1 MPVQFDNF
9 DQGKVDRLKNHLVA
23 MASKNKAKF
32 YEIYVDN
39 LKAVPKTD
47 EPNEF
52 EGYEDYLTPDSIQL
66 KIVIY
71 NSGSSPRNDQYVFL
85 LKARDRAEA
94 LDLGLNGMPIQTFS
108 FNDISKWREKHRLK
122 SEEQLEIQRLKKENI
137 ELKGIINEREDQ
149 IMQLSTLVQEAREN
163 GNKLGGVHLGSILSY
178 AAEDLLKRNK
188 DSLNKI
194 PLIGETLSGI
204 FSENNNPKQIN
215 SPQPEESEVSFKRK
229 EEVSGVQNQQAL
241 TEEEK
246 EFVEFFKELRTHFNE
261 DEMGLVIEILE
272 QLSKDKSQIPII
284 VQLLQTQGGTE

>member
-1 MPVQFDNF
+1 MPIQFDNF
-9 DQGKVDRLKNHLVA
+9 DQGKVDRLKNHLAA

-32 YEIYVDN
+32 YEIFVDN

-52 EGYEDYLTPDSIQL
+52 DGFEDYLTPDSVQL

-108 FNDISKWREKHRLK
+108 FNDISEWREKQRVK
-122 SEEQLEIQRLKKENI
+122 SAEQMEIQRLKRENN
-137 ELKGIINEREDQ
+137 ELRGIVDEREAQ
-149 IMQLSTLVQEAREN
+149 IAELTATVKQAQEN
-163 GNKLGGVHLGSILSY
+163 GNKIGGVHWGSILSF

-188 DSLNKI
+188 DSLTKI

-204 FSENNNPKQIN
+204 FSDNNQPKQI
-215 SPQPEESEVSFKRK
+215 SSQPVEESEVTFKRK
-229 EEVSGVQNQQAL
+229 EETSGTQNQPIL

-246 EFVEFFKELRTHFNE
+246 EFVGFFKELRSHFNE

-272 QLSKDKSQIPII
+272 LLSQDKTQVPVI
-284 VQLLQTQGGTE
+284 VQLLQTGPQGD

>member
-1 MPVQFDNF
+1 MPIQFDNF

-32 YEIYVDN
+32 YEVFVDN

-52 EGYEDYLTPDSIQL
+52 DGYEDYLTPDSVQV

-71 NSGSSPRNDQYVFL
+71 NSGSSPRNDQYVFV

-94 LDLGLNGMPIQTFS
+94 LDLGLSGTPVQSFS
-108 FNDISKWREKHRLK
+108 FNDISEWREKHRVK
-122 SEEQLEIQRLKKENI
+122 SAEQLEIQRLKRENS
-137 ELKGIINEREDQ
+137 ELRGVVNERDEQ
-149 IMQLSTLVQEAREN
+149 IAQLSELVQQAKDN
-163 GNKLGGVHLGSILSY
+163 GNKLGGIHLGSILSY

-204 FSENNNPKQIN
+204 FGENNETKQIS
-215 SPQPEESEVSFKRK
+215 SPPAEESEVSFKRK
-229 EEVSGVQNQQAL
+229 DEVSAAPINQPTL

-246 EFVEFFKELRTHFNE
+246 EFVAFFKELRNYFNE

-272 QLSKDKSQIPII
+272 LLSQDKTQIPVI
-284 VQLLQTQGGTE
+284 VQLLQKNP